1 MPVPGLSGVLFLAL
15 LLLRPV
21 IDKGCFQKAV
31 STPPRS
37 TDFGLNVASGRHCA
51 EAGRR
56 EAGGTWG
63 GSPPHSLPPVR
74 SLAAKELPLSHQ
86 LPLKN
91 TGFQVRPSSLCPLED
106 WGSVLPAAADP
117 CLLGFPAKSSVTRV
131 INPCLEFPLFKVL
144 SVVSV
149 FLAKS

>member
-1 MPVPGLSGVLFLAL
+1 MKSDSFGKELLAFVPVPGLSGVLFLAL

-56 EAGGTWG
+56 ESGGTWG
-63 GSPPHSLPPVR
+63 GWFSST
-74 SLAAKELPLSHQ
+74 LSAS
-86 LPLKN
+86 
-91 TGFQVRPSSLCPLED
+91 GEVS
-106 WGSVLPAAADP
+106 GSQRA
-117 CLLGFPAKSSVTRV
+117 SSVTPASTEEHWV
-131 INPCLEFPLFKVL
+131 PGTPLL
-144 SVVSV
+144 SLSP
-149 FLAKS
+149 